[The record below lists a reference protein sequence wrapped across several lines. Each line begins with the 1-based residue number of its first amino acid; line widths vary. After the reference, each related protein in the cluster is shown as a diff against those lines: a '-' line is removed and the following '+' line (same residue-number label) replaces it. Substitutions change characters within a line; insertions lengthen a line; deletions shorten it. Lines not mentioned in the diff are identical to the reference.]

1 MQHETP
7 KVQERPDEARSRS
20 RGALPRVSFTE
31 IGTREAGNS
40 FGYSLLTK
48 RIRESFEHD
57 PEAPVALTCIT
68 PDWFEPVPGKVNI
81 VFSMWESDSMEAR
94 AIERLSK
101 ADVLVV
107 PSGWNAEIARRYL
120 DIPVEVVN
128 LGHDPA
134 VWKYRTRRW
143 PDPEGKPFRWLWNAA
158 PNPRKGWV
166 TLSKVWE
173 ELFSTVNGC
182 ELYVKTSGPGEDM
195 FRKRGNMMFD
205 SRRLSTED
213 LVALYE
219 SAHGFVYPSMGE
231 GWGLT
236 LHEAMASGVPCV
248 STTITGHS
256 EFANAA
262 NVFEVET
269 ASATIPARPGRES
282 VEDDG
287 SYLTR
292 VPSAAS
298 LALQMAEVMSNYPA
312 ARTKAKRASR
322 RVSGLTWS
330 AFSLRL
336 AEVVGR
342 HVPR

>member
-1 MQHETP
+1 MQDETT
-7 KVQERPDEARSRS
+7 KVQNRADEGSPRK
-20 RGALPRVSFTE
+20 GGPLPRVSVTNVA
-31 IGTREAGNS
+31 TREAGNS
-40 FGYSLLTK
+40 FGYSLLSK
-48 RIRESFEHD
+48 RIRECFEDD
-57 PEAPVALTCIT
+57 PEAPVALTCTT
-68 PDWFEPVPGKVNI
+68 PDGFEPVPGKFNV
-81 VFSMWESDSMEAR
+81 VFSMWESDSMEIR
-94 AIERLSK
+94 AVERLSA
-101 ADVLVV
+101 ADVLIV
-107 PSGWNAEIARRYL
+107 PSRWNAEIARRYL
-120 DIPVEVVN
+120 KIPVEVVN

-143 PDPEGKPFRWLWNAA
+143 PDPDGRPFRWLWNAA

-173 ELFSTVNGC
+173 ELFSVVAGC
-182 ELYVKTSGPGEDM
+182 ELYVKTSGPGEATY
-195 FRKRGNMMFD
+195 RKRGNMIFD
-205 SRRLSTED
+205 SRRLPTED

-236 LHEAMASGVPCV
+236 LHEAMASGLPCV

-262 NVFEVET
+262 NVFEIET
-269 ASATIPARPGRES
+269 AMATVPARPGRES

-287 SYLTR
+287 SYATR
-292 VPSAAS
+292 MPSAAS
-298 LALQMAEVMSNYPA
+298 LALGMGEVMSNYAA
-312 ARTKAKRASR
+312 ARTKAKRAHR

-330 AFSLRL
+330 AFGGRL
-336 AEVVGR
+336 VEVVGR